1 MPSRLTTAEVE
12 QVARLA
18 HLALTDEEK
27 ALYARQLA
35 DILEY
40 ARLVSEIDTRDVPP
54 TSHALAQ
61 QSVERPDQPR
71 PGLTR
76 DEALSNAPEA
86 ARGTGLFKVP
96 RVIG

>member
-1 MPSRLTTAEVE
+1 MSSRLTSAEVE

-18 HLALTDEEK
+18 HLALTDQEK

-35 DILEY
+35 EILEY
-40 ARLVSEIDTRDVPP
+40 ARQISDLDTRDVPP
-54 TSHALAQ
+54 TSHALTEQ
-61 QSVERPDQPR
+61 PVERPDQPR
-71 PGLTR
+71 PCLTR
-76 DEALSNAPEA
+76 DEALANAPEA